1 MLTKILAEEIIEQTM
16 VRLQRNL
23 NVMDTNG
30 MIIASG
36 EPTRINT
43 IHEGAAYVA
52 KTGEI
57 LWITE
62 NNLSKWHGARLGVNM
77 PIYFQNNLVGVIG
90 ITGDQKE
97 LNEIAT
103 LVQLTTE
110 MMVHQSLITS
120 HVEWQQ
126 KIKELI
132 FEELIGNEPI
142 SSLVIERLSLLAFN
156 ATSPFI
162 TLLIQSNNFHGSS
175 QRIIEQ
181 LEEQFEK
188 NTVLI
193 GHSHLNELFI
203 LTAKLDK
210 RTLDKKIMKL
220 FKILEKD
227 ASIRIGVGH
236 SVMTIND
243 IHYSYET
250 AKNALKFSNLQQKL
264 VYYEDIELLALL
276 KRNPST
282 ETRNFSTR
290 ILNGLNEQLR
300 HTLDVYFSYN
310 QNSLAAS
317 EKLAIH
323 RHTIA
328 YRLKK
333 VEEITG
339 YNPSLFQDAM
349 LLKCALLL
357 DNTIY
362 TDLS

>member
-1 MLTKILAEEIIEQTM
+1 MITKKLAEEIIHQTM

-30 MIIASG
+30 MILASG
-36 EPTRINT
+36 ESARIEN
-43 IHEGAAYVA
+43 IHEGAVYVA

-62 NNLSKWHGARLGVNM
+62 ENLSRWHGAKLGVNM
-77 PIYFQNNLVGVIG
+77 PIHFQNNLVGVIG
-90 ITGDQKE
+90 ITGNPKE
-97 LNEIAT
+97 LEEIAT

-132 FEELIGNEPI
+132 FEELIGREPI
-142 SSLVIERLSLLAFN
+142 SSLVKERLSLLAFN
-156 ATSPFI
+156 ATSPFV
-162 TLLIQSNNFHGSS
+162 TLLIQSNNVHTSS

-181 LEEQFEK
+181 LEEQFEQ

-193 GHSHLNELFI
+193 GHSELNELFI
-203 LTAKLDK
+203 LTSKLDK
-210 RTLDKKIMKL
+210 KILDKKIMKL
-220 FKILEKD
+220 FTISEKD
-227 ASIRIGVGH
+227 SSVRIGVGH
-236 SVMTIND
+236 SVMTVND

-250 AKNALKFSNLQQKL
+250 AKNALQFSNHQQKL
-264 VYYEDIELLALL
+264 VYYEDVELLALL
-276 KRNPST
+276 KRNPSS
-282 ETRNFSTR
+282 ETIQFSTR
-290 ILNGLNEQLR
+290 ILNGINEQLR
-300 HTLDVYFSYN
+300 NTLHIYFSYN
-310 QNSLAAS
+310 QNSSAAS

-357 DNTIY
+357 DGYI
-362 TDLS
+362 